1 MILTNKLKLPIVELS
16 IIVITLG
23 IYIIGISL
31 ASPKHLKVQFKEIV
45 VTYKIHLLEPHKVKF
60 YLIWNY
66 KRSFKKNWNP
76 HMMKNNSSKN
86 KEGKKITKFV
96 TSGEVLDK
104 HWKRREIQVIQT
116 IQENV

>member
-1 MILTNKLKLPIVELS
+1 
-16 IIVITLG
+16 
-23 IYIIGISL
+23 
-31 ASPKHLKVQFKEIV
+31 
-45 VTYKIHLLEPHKVKF
+45 
-60 YLIWNY
+60 
-66 KRSFKKNWNP
+66 
-76 HMMKNNSSKN
+76 MMKNNSSKN